1 MTEYYSGEPKYLV
14 AVDCVIF
21 GFDKDKLKLLLVKRS
36 RPPQAGEWSLMG
48 GFLQSQETLEDAA
61 QRILTKWTGLED
73 VYLEQFHNFSKIDR
87 DPGERVLSVAVY
99 ALIKIDESDKELTRS
114 HGAKWIDIDK
124 FPELIFDHKQMVE
137 MALGI
142 IKHKCRFEPIGF
154 ELLPEKFTIPQLQ
167 KLYEAILQQK
177 LDNANFR
184 KKILSM
190 KVFKKLNEKDKKF
203 SKRGAYYYQFNK
215 KKYQKL
221 NESGLIFEL

>member
-1 MTEYYSGEPKYLV
+1 MTDYYSGEPKYLV

-21 GFDKDKLKLLLVKRS
+21 GFDKDQLKLLLVKRS
-36 RPPQAGEWSLMG
+36 RPPQDGEWSLMG
-48 GFLQSQETLEDAA
+48 GFLQPLETLEDAA

-73 VYLEQFHNFSKIDR
+73 VYLDQFHNFSKINR
-87 DPGERVLSVAVY
+87 DPGERVLSVGVY

-114 HGAKWIDIDK
+114 HGAKWIDIDI
-124 FPELIFDHKQMVE
+124 FPELIFDHNQMVE
-137 MALGI
+137 MALDI
-142 IKHKCRFEPIGF
+142 IRHKSRFEPIGF

-190 KVFKKLNEKDKKF
+190 KVFKKLKEKDKEF
-203 SKRGAYYYQFNK
+203 SKRGAYYYQFDK
-215 KKYQKL
+215 KKYKKR
-221 NESGLIFEL
+221 NESGSLFEI

>member
-21 GFDKDKLKLLLVKRS
+21 GFDKDQLKLLLVKRS
-36 RPPQAGEWSLMG
+36 RPPQDGEWSLMG
-48 GFLQSQETLEDAA
+48 GFLQPNETLEDAA

-73 VYLEQFHNFSKIDR
+73 VYLEQFHNFSIINR

-124 FPELIFDHKQMVE
+124 FPELIFDHNHMVE

-142 IKHKCRFEPIGF
+142 IKHKSRFEPIGF

-190 KVFKKLNEKDKKF
+190 KVFKKLKEKDKEF
-203 SKRGAYYYQFNK
+203 SKRGAYYYQFDK
-215 KKYQKL
+215 KKYKKL

>member
-1 MTEYYSGEPKYLV
+1 MAEYYSGEPKYLL

-21 GFDKDKLKLLLVKRS
+21 GFDKDQLKLLLVKRS
-36 RPPQAGEWSLMG
+36 RPPQEGGWSLMG
-48 GFLQSQETLEDAA
+48 GFLQKQETLEDAA

-73 VYLEQFHNFSKIDR
+73 VYLEQFHNFSNLNR

-99 ALIKIDESDKELTRS
+99 ALLKIEDSDKELTKS
-114 HGAKWIDIDK
+114 HGAEWMDINQI
-124 FPELIFDHKQMVE
+124 PELIFDHNQMVA

-142 IKHKCRFEPIGF
+142 IKHKSRVEPIGF

-190 KVFKKLNEKDKKF
+190 KVFRKLNEKNKEF
-203 SKRGAYYYQFNK
+203 SKRGAFYYQFDQE
-215 KKYQKL
+215 KYKKL
-221 NESGLIFEL
+221 NDSGSFFGI

>member
-1 MTEYYSGEPKYLV
+1 MIEYYSGEPKYLV

-21 GFDKDKLKLLLVKRS
+21 GFDKDHLKLLLVKRS
-36 RPPQAGEWSLMG
+36 RPPQDGEWSLMG
-48 GFLQSQETLEDAA
+48 GFLRPHETLEDAA
-61 QRILTKWTGLED
+61 QRVLTKWTGLED
-73 VYLEQFHNFSKIDR
+73 VYLEQFHNFSKINR

-124 FPELIFDHKQMVE
+124 FPELIFDHNQMVE

-142 IKHKCRFEPIGF
+142 IKHKSRFEPIGF
-154 ELLPEKFTIPQLQ
+154 ELLPKKFTIPQLQ

-190 KVFKKLNEKDKKF
+190 KVFKKLNEKDKEF
-203 SKRGAYYYQFNK
+203 SKRGAYYYQFDK
-215 KKYQKL
+215 KKYRKL

>member
-1 MTEYYSGEPKYLV
+1 MADFYSGEPKYLV

-21 GFDKDKLKLLLVKRS
+21 GFDKKRLKLLLVKRS
-36 RPPQAGEWSLMG
+36 RSPQEGGWSLMG
-48 GFLQSQETLEDAA
+48 GFLQPTETLENAA

-73 VYLEQFHNFSKIDR
+73 VYLEQFHNFSELNR

-99 ALIKIDESDKELTRS
+99 ALIKIEESDKELTKS

-124 FPELIFDHKQMVE
+124 IPELIFDHSQMVE

-142 IKHKCRFEPIGF
+142 IKHKSRFEPIGF

-190 KVFKKLNEKDKKF
+190 KVFRKLNEKDKEF
-203 SKRGAYYYQFNK
+203 SKRGAFYYQFDQ
-215 KKYQKL
+215 KKYKKL
-221 NESGLIFEL
+221 NESGTIFEI

>member
-1 MTEYYSGEPKYLV
+1 MVEFYSGEPKHLL

-21 GFDKDKLKLLLVKRS
+21 GFDKDQLKLLLVKRG
-36 RPPQAGEWSLMG
+36 RPPQEGGWSLMG
-48 GFLQSQETLEDAA
+48 GFLPPDETLEEAA
-61 QRILTKWTGLED
+61 QRILTKWTGLKN
-73 VYLEQFHNFSKIDR
+73 VFLEQFYNFSKLDR

-99 ALIKIDESDKELTRS
+99 ALIKIDESDKELTKS
-114 HGAKWIDIDK
+114 HGAEWIDIDK
-124 FPELIFDHKQMVE
+124 IPELIFDHGQMVE

-142 IKHKCRFEPIGF
+142 IKHKSRFEPIGF

-190 KVFKKLNEKDKKF
+190 KVFRKLNEKDKEF
-203 SKRGAYYYQFNK
+203 SKRGAFYYQFDQE
-215 KKYQKL
+215 KYKKL
-221 NESGLIFEL
+221 NESGSLFGI